1 MEDYTLNIGNGN
13 LTVNT
18 KPIVNI
24 KTSISILGTG
34 TELPVEVVADFTDI
48 PHHLHQLYLQ
58 SIVSKYNSD
67 TKVYCNIK
75 EDPEPK
81 TIEEKKKDWRL
92 NKIVDI
98 IFGKF
103 K

>member
-13 LTVNT
+13 LTINT

-34 TELPVEVVADFTDI
+34 TELPIDVVADFTDI
-48 PHHLHQLYLQ
+48 PKHLHQLYLE
-58 SIVSKYNSD
+58 SLVSKYNSD

-75 EDPEPK
+75 EDSEPK

-92 NKIVDI
+92 NRIVDI
-98 IFGKF
+98 IFGN
-103 K
+103 